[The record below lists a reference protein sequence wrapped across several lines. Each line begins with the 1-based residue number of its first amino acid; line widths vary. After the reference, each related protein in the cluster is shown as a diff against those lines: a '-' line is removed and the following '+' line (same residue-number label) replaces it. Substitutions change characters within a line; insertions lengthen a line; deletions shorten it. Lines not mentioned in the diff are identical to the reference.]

1 MAWRFVLDKFWLSHA
16 TVIVVP
22 VVQCCSIQK
31 NQDKSKE
38 QLIYKMLKQPQG
50 ENSETEADCSSRTE
64 RG

>member
-1 MAWRFVLDKFWLSHA
+1 MAFPCHSDSCASGPMLQYPKK
-16 TVIVVP
+16 
-22 VVQCCSIQK
+22 K

-64 RG
+64 RGWVIMPEC